1 MTNNKKYHNNN
12 GLNPNFLSGFV
23 DGEGCFYIGV
33 SQNNN
38 YSIG

>member
-1 MTNNKKYHNNN
+1 MTNNKKYNNNN
-12 GLNPNFLSGFV
+12 GLNPNFLSGFT
-23 DGEGCFYIGV
+23 DAEACFYIGV